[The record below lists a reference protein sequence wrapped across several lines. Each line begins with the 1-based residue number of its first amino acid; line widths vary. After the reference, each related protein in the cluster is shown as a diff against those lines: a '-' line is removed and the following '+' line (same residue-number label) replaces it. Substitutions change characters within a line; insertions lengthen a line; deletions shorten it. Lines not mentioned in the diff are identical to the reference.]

1 MQALLAEKKQLIE
14 EKNAIG
20 TARENTRDKINAR
33 TNEEKTARS
42 ELKFSNIESIDSQI
56 RELEARQAR
65 TTMTLQEEKKIV
77 KDIHNLEMS
86 KKAVASLADMRAAIE
101 LLKSQKIEL
110 DRNFNEKTNQIKDC
124 FDRIT
129 AQRTLLD
136 NLNKD
141 SVLNREAVPNLKS
154 RQNDI
159 KKEVDQ
165 KYQEIKVLRAEF
177 KAKEEAYYVA
187 LAEERQRKKEQKQ
200 KEIEAKKAEEEAR
213 RKAE

>member
-1 MQALLAEKKQLIE
+1 
-14 EKNAIG
+14 
-20 TARENTRDKINAR
+20 
-33 TNEEKTARS
+33 
-42 ELKFSNIESIDSQI
+42 
-56 RELEARQAR
+56 
-65 TTMTLQEEKKIV
+65 MTLQEEKKIV

-187 LAEERQRKKEQKQ
+187 LLKKDNVKKNKNKKKLKLKKLKKKHAVKQ
-200 KEIEAKKAEEEAR
+200 KKK
-213 RKAE
+213 KS